1 MKFKYV
7 IPTIEYKDKAID
19 YIKEFIEYKSDING
33 SGGLDRYL
41 DNYEGW
47 LEYREESR
55 NHPITDTRVPG
66 EEYFMVNEDDEII
79 GMCNIRFAL
88 NDKLKKLG
96 GHIGYSIRPTKRG
109 NGYNKIN
116 LYLALKECDK
126 HGINVVFMDADLN
139 NPASWKT
146 MEALG
151 GVRVKEWYDDER
163 YKTTI
168 VDYNINVKES
178 LEKYKEEY
186 EKYLIKGMVI

>member
-7 IPTIEYKDKAID
+7 IPTLEYKDKAIE
-19 YIKEFIEYKSDING
+19 YIKEFIEYKSNING

-55 NHPITDTRVPG
+55 NLPITDTRVPG

-126 HGINVVFMDADLN
+126 HNIDVVLIDAALD

-151 GVRVKEWYDDER
+151 GVRVNEWYSEE
-163 YKTTI
+163 YKETI

-178 LEKYKEEY
+178 LKKYKEEY
-186 EKYLIKGMVI
+186 ERYIYEGRTL

>member
-1 MKFKYV
+1 MKFRYV
-7 IPTIEYKDKAID
+7 IPTLEYKDKAIE
-19 YIKEFIEYKSDING
+19 YIKEFIEFGSEING
-33 SGGLDRYL
+33 SGSLDRYL
-41 DNYEGW
+41 DDYEGW

-55 NHPITDTRVPG
+55 NHPITEDKVPG
-66 EEYFMVNEDDEII
+66 EEYFMVNEEDEII
-79 GMCNIRFAL
+79 GMSNIRFAL
-88 NDKLKKLG
+88 NERLKKSG
-96 GHIGYSIRPTKRG
+96 GHIGYSIRPSKRG

-126 HGINVVFMDADLN
+126 HGIDVVFMDADLD

-151 GVRVKEWYDDER
+151 GKRVKEWYDDEI

-168 VDYNINVKES
+168 VDYVKES

-186 EKYLIKGMVI
+186 EQYLI

>member
-7 IPTIEYKDKAID
+7 IPTLEYKDKAIE

-41 DNYEGW
+41 DDYEGW

-55 NHPITDTRVPG
+55 NCPVSEDRVPA

-79 GMCNIRFAL
+79 GMCNIRFTL
-88 NDKLKKLG
+88 NDRLKKFG

-126 HGINVVFMDADLN
+126 HNIDVVFMDADLD

-151 GVRVKEWYDDER
+151 GVRVKEWYSEE
-163 YKTTI
+163 YKETI

-178 LEKYKEEY
+178 LKKYKEEY
-186 EKYLIKGMVI
+186 ERYIYEGRIL